1 MIGVSFNKFGYV
13 ENGEVDLN
21 KLTILT
27 GENNTGKTYV
37 SYAIYGLIGSMKDV
51 VIDDIVDGFE
61 NITGSGVIVVNLRE
75 VLNKS
80 FRKLLNKISSSYS
93 ENLHDIFSVSRET
106 FKDSLIKL
114 KTDKGLFFEK
124 LYEKYLE
131 SKIKFPSTSWDI
143 WQSN

>member
-1 MIGVSFNKFGYV
+1 
-13 ENGEVDLN
+13 
-21 KLTILT
+21 
-27 GENNTGKTYV
+27 
-37 SYAIYGLIGSMKDV
+37 
-51 VIDDIVDGFE
+51 IVDGFE

-131 SKIKFPSTSWDI
+131 SKIKFPSTS
-143 WQSN
+143 